1 MADQLESF
9 VVVVLFDV
17 ESLSCITHVSS
28 INMRKDKDQKVT
40 PIEMYLNHNTYE
52 FSIKTRSTLY
62 CAHVSISSN
71 LAKPSLYK
79 LITIL
84 YLQGTTAV
92 RLTY

>member
-40 PIEMYLNHNTYE
+40 PIEMYLNHNTYD
-52 FSIKTRSTLY
+52 FSIKTRSGQ
-62 CAHVSISSN
+62 N
-71 LAKPSLYK
+71 LVKEYTCNTKRFFNSPLV
-79 LITIL
+79 
-84 YLQGTTAV
+84 YLSRIYNENV
-92 RLTY
+92 RRLK